1 MRSSIAYAISA
12 IAHHDWPEEWTE
24 LFDVLLTY
32 LSSQNVGAIYG
43 AMKVFIEIC
52 QEIIDVQIPTIAPLL
67 LPKMY
72 DIFIDNRNFSTGTRE
87 RAVHIFSIISETTAL
102 LGEYDKVA
110 IKQFLDP
117 ILPQFTEALIKV
129 LQLPEG

>member
-1 MRSSIAYAISA
+1 LFPLGLGQPSSSNLNKASPEKKMRSSIAYAISA
-12 IAHHDWPEEWTE
+12 IAHHDWPEEWSE

-72 DIFIDNRNFSTGTRE
+72 DIF
-87 RAVHIFSIISETTAL
+87 
-102 LGEYDKVA
+102 
-110 IKQFLDP
+110 
-117 ILPQFTEALIKV
+117 
-129 LQLPEG
+129 